1 MKELAGEGQKA
12 RELFI
17 ERNAIQAELGGLPRI
32 AGRLIGIFLLDG
44 GPISFSD
51 LAERMQASRASVS
64 TNTRLLERLGIIER
78 VALRGER
85 QDFFS
90 LRANPFA
97 LAIEQS
103 IDQCQRFS
111 EYVDE
116 LLIGAE
122 LGEDAIERLRQAQ
135 VFHEVTAKTLQGL
148 LATLTRNNWTHSREA
163 AQATSSAENAG
174 RGRIVREFSEERAQ
188 QLPDSAQAGIRLLA
202 ARPAKA
208 KPPAGDRPRHP
219 ASGKTP
225 RKP

>member
-1 MKELAGEGQKA
+1 MDEMADAGEMA

-17 ERNAIQAELGGLPRI
+17 ERNAIQAELDGLPRI

-103 IDQCQRFS
+103 IEQCQRFS
-111 EYVDE
+111 EYVEE
-116 LLIGAE
+116 LLVSAE
-122 LGEDAIERLRQAQ
+122 LDEDAIERLRQAQ
-135 VFHEVTAKTLQGL
+135 SFHEVTAKTMQGL
-148 LATLTRNNWTHSREA
+148 LATLTRNNWAHSRDTVQAKSEA
-163 AQATSSAENAG
+163 EGAG
-174 RGRIVREFSEERAQ
+174 RTARKSSEERTQ
-188 QLPDSAQAGIRLLA
+188 QLSDPEPTGARPLA
-202 ARPAKA
+202 ARPVKV
-208 KPPAGDRPRHP
+208 KPPASLQARTSARGRV
-219 ASGKTP
+219 P
-225 RKP
+225 RKT

>member
-1 MKELAGEGQKA
+1 MSDMTDAGEKA

-44 GPISFSD
+44 GPISFSE

-103 IDQCQRFS
+103 IEQCQRFS

-116 LLIGAE
+116 LLASAS
-122 LGEDAIERLRQAQ
+122 LGEDAIDRLHRAQ
-135 VFHEVTAKTLQGL
+135 DFHDVTAKTMQEL
-148 LATLTRNNWTHSREA
+148 LTTLTRNNW
-163 AQATSSAENAG
+163 AQARDVVQTKSVADGTGLAA
-174 RGRIVREFSEERAQ
+174 SESPSKRAQ
-188 QLPDSAQAGIRLLA
+188 QLSELKQVEAQPPA

-208 KPPAGDRPRHP
+208 KPPAGLQSPPP
-219 ASGKTP
+219 ARVRAP